1 MRFGD
6 LAFGTNCFGGRN
18 CITFSIVLGIC
29 CKNAYTGHAHC
40 ECREKKHRL
49 SMRSSE
55 QIYIL
60 SEHARI
66 NF

>member
-6 LAFGTNCFGGRN
+6 MALG
-18 CITFSIVLGIC
+18 TFSIVLGIC

-40 ECREKKHRL
+40 ICREKKHIL
-49 SMRSSE
+49 SMRSTE
-55 QIYIL
+55 QISVL

-66 NF
+66 NNL